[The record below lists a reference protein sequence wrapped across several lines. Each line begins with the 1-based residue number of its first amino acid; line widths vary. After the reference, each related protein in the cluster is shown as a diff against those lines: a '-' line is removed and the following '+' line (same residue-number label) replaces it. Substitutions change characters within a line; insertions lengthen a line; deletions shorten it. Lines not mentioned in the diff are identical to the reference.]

1 MRLLLNESVWV
12 MLGESGNHKLKSYPA
27 YQGCSPRPAE
37 KPAASSSLGS
47 VDLRIFCPDFHLCP
61 AHPWSITFAALLLY
75 EKSLK

>member
-37 KPAASSSLGS
+37 KQAASSSLGS
-47 VDLRIFCPDFHLCP
+47 VDLRIFLPGFSPLPRP
-61 AHPWSITFAALLLY
+61 ALPRT
-75 EKSLK
+75 SLEHNFCSPPFM